1 MGEKLA
7 PVSHP
12 SDLDLM
18 RLALAEART
27 AASLDE
33 VPIGAVLVDE
43 QGTVVARAHNLVER
57 RKDPTAHA
65 EMLVIREAARVLD
78 AKRLPGCSLYVTLE
92 PCAMCATA
100 ASFARLKRIV
110 FAAADPKG
118 GGVLHGAKIF
128 TQTTCHWRC
137 EVASG
142 IESDAAAEMLRS
154 FFRAKRS
161 PTHG

>member
-1 MGEKLA
+1 M
-7 PVSHP
+7 SHP

-18 RLALAEART
+18 RLALAEAQT

-43 QGTVVARAHNLVER
+43 QGAVVARAHNLVEQ

-65 EMLVIREAARVLD
+65 EMLVIREAARLLD

-110 FAAADPKG
+110 FAAEDPKG

-137 EVASG
+137 EVTSG
-142 IESDAAAEMLRS
+142 IEADAAAEMLRS

-161 PTHG
+161 RTHG